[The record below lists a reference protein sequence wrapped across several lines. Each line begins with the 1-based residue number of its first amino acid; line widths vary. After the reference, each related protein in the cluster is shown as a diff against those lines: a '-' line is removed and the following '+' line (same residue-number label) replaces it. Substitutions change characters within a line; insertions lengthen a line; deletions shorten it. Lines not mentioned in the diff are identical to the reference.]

1 MHRVETLPLVVH
13 VDELFVDLADLA
25 FGDGEG
31 FSV

>member
-1 MHRVETLPLVVH
+1 VH

-31 FSV
+31 FSVWKGFDGG